1 MLKKYVLVSAL
12 ILLSQSGVL
21 TVAEAQS
28 GILTSGTHC
37 VAYKTRK
44 TVALVSS
51 EDVIGRNCS
60 PVASL
65 RQEGSNLAVDV
76 LVPVRWFNSG
86 KGDRDQEVAKILK
99 AQTYPTLGFRSQAL
113 PKAQWQKMA
122 KAGQGTVS
130 GNLTVAGRTVSVQ
143 ASARAHKVGGQNW
156 EVSGVVRTTFSRM
169 GLEPPKVAGGVV
181 AYAQDEL
188 ELHFQLQSAKIQ
200 QSNLAWK

>member
-1 MLKKYVLVSAL
+1 MLVSAL
-12 ILLSQSGVL
+12 ILLSHSGVP

-51 EDVIGRNCS
+51 EDVVGRNCN
-60 PVASL
+60 PIVSL
-65 RQEGSNLAVDV
+65 RQEGSQLAVDV

-99 AQTYPTLGFRSQAL
+99 AQTYPTLFFRSQAL

-130 GNLTVAGRTVSVQ
+130 GTLSVAGRNIPVQ
-143 ASARAHKVGGQNW
+143 ATARARKVGGQNW
-156 EVSGVVRTTFSRM
+156 EVSGLVRTAFSRL
-169 GLEPPKVAGGVV
+169 GIEPPKVAGGVV

-200 QSNLAWK
+200 HAHLAWK